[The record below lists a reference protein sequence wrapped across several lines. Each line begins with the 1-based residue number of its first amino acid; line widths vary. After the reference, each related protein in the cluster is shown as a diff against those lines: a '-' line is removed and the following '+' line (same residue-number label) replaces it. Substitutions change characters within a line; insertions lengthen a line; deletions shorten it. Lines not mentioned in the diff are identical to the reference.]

1 MSASHDHDHD
11 WRRRAACIGAD
22 GSLFFP
28 EPHEPGYRERLADAR
43 SICAGCPVAKPCRRW
58 AIDHPFERG
67 VWGGLTEKQRR
78 SIRQAGRDGGTAA

>member
-1 MSASHDHDHD
+1 MSTFHDHD

-28 EPHEPGYRERLADAR
+28 EPQDPDYAGHLAAAR
-43 SICAGCPVAKPCRRW
+43 SICRGCPVADPCRRW

-67 VWGGLTEKQRR
+67 VWGGLTDKQRR
-78 SIRQAGRDGGTAA
+78 SIRRANHQGGTAA